1 MTDFDPT
8 TDEQRIDERY
18 LWILDVTSRRPGAMG
33 KALVKKKS
41 QPAAA
46 SMTNLLVVPVI
57 DSDPQGTPSVLL
69 FG

>member
-1 MTDFDPT
+1 MTDLNPT
-8 TDEQRIDERY
+8 TDEHRIDERY
-18 LWILDVTSRRPGAMG
+18 RRILDGTSRRPGAMG
-33 KALVKKKS
+33 KALVKRKS

-46 SMTNLLVVPVI
+46 SMTNLLAVPVI